1 MLFLDGVYV
10 EDGYGKQ
17 RFRRV
22 KAPTHQELNS
32 LVNTLSHRDALRL
45 EKRGL
50 LERDTENTWLTLEEG
65 EEAYDVLTQQH
76 GSSVTYRIATGPQQG
91 RKVFTL
97 QT

>member
-1 MLFLDGVYV
+1 MKLIQRLGSALNLDVHFQVLFLDGVYV

-45 EKRGL
+45 
-50 LERDTENTWLTLEEG
+50 
-65 EEAYDVLTQQH
+65 
-76 GSSVTYRIATGPQQG
+76 
-91 RKVFTL
+91 
-97 QT
+97 